1 MKQHKNTI
9 IKIVAYS
16 ILFTIGSRLFPTQ
29 KIEFFL
35 LTTAFVAVTAAFR
48 D

>member
-1 MKQHKNTI
+1 MNQHKNTI

-16 ILFTIGSRLFPTQ
+16 ILFTIGHQLFPAQ
-29 KIEFFL
+29 KIEL
-35 LTTAFVAVTAAFR
+35 LMLVTAFVAVTAAFR

>member
-9 IKIVAYS
+9 IKIAAYS
-16 ILFTIGSRLFPTQ
+16 ILFTIGHQLFPTQ

-35 LTTAFVAVTAAFR
+35 IATAFAVVAAAFR